1 VKDHFTT
8 MRAVYRHAELE
19 RILNPKTIAIVGA
32 SPKAGAFGDRVLANL
47 EGFDGE
53 IYLVNSKYE
62 QIAERRCFPS
72 LASLPVVPDC
82 VAVTVPREAVENIV
96 REAASVGAGGVI
108 LYASGYAETQ
118 LAERIEQQQRLTGI
132 ARESGLKILGPNCLG
147 IANYLRR
154 ARISFSEYPAPRQ
167 MRGVSVGIASQSGA
181 LSQALAQAIEC
192 GASVSHAFSAG
203 NQADVDVADFVA
215 YLADEPSCHVI
226 ACAFEGMNYPRRL
239 LDAARIAWRNGKPL
253 LINKIATGSLGAAA
267 AISHTGS
274 LAGSDSAY
282 RAAFERG
289 GAIVID
295 EFEGL
300 MEAAAFFAKAPPPPS
315 RGIAVIATSGGA
327 AIMAADKAERH
338 GVSLPQPCEDVRRVL
353 QSNIPDF
360 GSARNPCDV
369 TGQVVN
375 NPQSMWACGEAL
387 LCDPAYGALVVPQTL
402 AYESHRARV
411 AAFGKLSQQYGK
423 ITCNVLI
430 SAWLQGPGTLEA
442 EIDPHIALFRSMD
455 RCFRVLAAWHHRA
468 DLQARG
474 DRALARR
481 SEPAAAAAAARMLA
495 EAPRDR
501 LTERESKAILELYG
515 VPTVREV
522 RVDSAAAAVAAAAQ
536 LGFPLA
542 VKVESP
548 DISHKTEA
556 GVVALGVHSTAE
568 LRAAFDRVMRNA
580 RAHLPQAQ
588 IRGVLLQPMVPQG
601 IEVVAGVR
609 IDSGLGPLILVGFG
623 GILVELFRDTAV
635 ELAPINAAEAMRM
648 LRRLK
653 GAALFDGFRGSV
665 PVDLTRLADI
675 LVRLSEFAA
684 DQESNI
690 FEMDINPIIC
700 AGNELV
706 AVDALIVR
714 RAYNESRP

>member
-1 VKDHFTT
+1 
-8 MRAVYRHAELE
+8 
-19 RILNPKTIAIVGA
+19 
-32 SPKAGAFGDRVLANL
+32 
-47 EGFDGE
+47 
-53 IYLVNSKYE
+53 
-62 QIAERRCFPS
+62 
-72 LASLPVVPDC
+72 
-82 VAVTVPREAVENIV
+82 
-96 REAASVGAGGVI
+96 
-108 LYASGYAETQ
+108 
-118 LAERIEQQQRLTGI
+118 
-132 ARESGLKILGPNCLG
+132 
-147 IANYLRR
+147 
-154 ARISFSEYPAPRQ
+154 
-167 MRGVSVGIASQSGA
+167 
-181 LSQALAQAIEC
+181 
-192 GASVSHAFSAG
+192 
-203 NQADVDVADFVA
+203 
-215 YLADEPSCHVI
+215 
-226 ACAFEGMNYPRRL
+226 
-239 LDAARIAWRNGKPL
+239 
-253 LINKIATGSLGAAA
+253 
-267 AISHTGS
+267 
-274 LAGSDSAY
+274 
-282 RAAFERG
+282 
-289 GAIVID
+289 
-295 EFEGL
+295 
-300 MEAAAFFAKAPPPPS
+300 
-315 RGIAVIATSGGA
+315 
-327 AIMAADKAERH
+327 
-338 GVSLPQPCEDVRRVL
+338 
-353 QSNIPDF
+353 
-360 GSARNPCDV
+360 
-369 TGQVVN
+369 
-375 NPQSMWACGEAL
+375 
-387 LCDPAYGALVVPQTL
+387 
-402 AYESHRARV
+402 
-411 AAFGKLSQQYGK
+411 
-423 ITCNVLI
+423 
-430 SAWLQGPGTLEA
+430 
-442 EIDPHIALFRSMD
+442 
-455 RCFRVLAAWHHRA
+455 
-468 DLQARG
+468 
-474 DRALARR
+474 
-481 SEPAAAAAAARMLA
+481 MLA

-601 IEVVAGVR
+601 IEVVVGVR
-609 IDSGLGPLILVGFG
+609 IDSGLGPLILVGVG

-714 RAYNESRP
+714 WAYNESRP